1 MEMVQ
6 ETNTLN
12 LEENNSMK
20 EIKLYLEESNRF
32 IQSLIG
38 DSNINSMRIQSLIE
52 GSNRFLQSLI
62 GDSNRLLQSL
72 IESNDQINSQ
82 LVDEDEDEDEDED
95 KDKDEDSEGRQPNFF

>member
-12 LEENNSMK
+12 LEESNSKSMK
-20 EIKLYLEESNRF
+20 EIKSYLKETNRF

-38 DSNINSMRIQSLIE
+38 DSNSNSNTMRIQSLME
-52 GSNRFLQSLI
+52 
-62 GDSNRLLQSL
+62 DSNRLIQSL

-82 LVDEDEDEDEDED
+82 LVDEDEDEDNLTSFRVITE
-95 KDKDEDSEGRQPNFF
+95 RRY